1 MAKASNRIDGLRLRH
16 LRVLELIDEHRS
28 LRAVGQV
35 LNRTQPAVSQMVKD
49 LEYAFGV
56 ELVARSVRGV
66 GLTPAGHVALERAR
80 SGLSS
85 LDQLAA
91 ELKISPSPILRIGTN
106 PALIFNLLPA
116 TLRILDAGNNAVRYR
131 VSAGVV
137 GDILRELWDGR
148 IDCYV
153 GRIDWNHIP
162 KTVMPSLR
170 HDPLTH
176 TDLVLACSKN
186 HPLAGRSD
194 IDIAELA
201 DWPWL
206 LPPAESNNRIALETE
221 LRNHGVIL
229 PQPMLELNAGPGS
242 LLTLT
247 HEMQVLTLTPRFM
260 LESRLAVGEVV
271 ALNIPGFALPEIQV
285 GFVTLA
291 EYETM
296 ASVRNFRQA
305 LRQAAEALTGEYGR
319 PCQLANSD
327 PL

>member
-66 GLTPAGHVALERAR
+66 GLTPAGRVALERAR
-80 SGLSS
+80 SGLTS
-85 LDQLAA
+85 LDHLLA
-91 ELKISPSPILRIGTN
+91 ELKTDPSPILRIGTN
-106 PALIFNLLPA
+106 PALNFNLLPA
-116 TLRILDAGNNAVRYR
+116 ALRILDAERSAVRYR
-131 VSAGVV
+131 ISVGVV
-137 GDILRELWDGR
+137 GDVLRELWEGR
-148 IDCYV
+148 LDCYI

-162 KTVMPSLR
+162 KKVMPALR
-170 HDPLTH
+170 HDPLTRS
-176 TDLVLACSKN
+176 DLVIACSKN
-186 HPLAGRSD
+186 HPLAGRTD

-201 DWPWL
+201 DWAWL
-206 LPPAESNNRIALETE
+206 LPPEESNNRVELETE

-229 PQPMLELNAGPGS
+229 PQPMLELSAGPGS

-260 LESRLAVGEVV
+260 LESRISGGELV
-271 ALNIPGFALPEIQV
+271 ALDIPGFTLPQIQV

-291 EYETM
+291 EHETM
-296 ASVRNFRQA
+296 ASLRAFRQA
-305 LRQAAEALTGEYGR
+305 VRQVAETLTTE
-319 PCQLANSD
+319 
-327 PL
+327 

>member
-1 MAKASNRIDGLRLRH
+1 MKTD
-16 LRVLELIDEHRS
+16 
-28 LRAVGQV
+28 
-35 LNRTQPAVSQMVKD
+35 
-49 LEYAFGV
+49 
-56 ELVARSVRGV
+56 
-66 GLTPAGHVALERAR
+66 
-80 SGLSS
+80 
-85 LDQLAA
+85 
-91 ELKISPSPILRIGTN
+91 PSPILRIGTN
-106 PALIFNLLPA
+106 PALNFNLLPA
-116 TLRILDAGNNAVRYR
+116 ALRILDAERSAVRYR
-131 VSAGVV
+131 ISVGVV
-137 GDILRELWDGR
+137 GDVLRELWEGR
-148 IDCYV
+148 LDCYI

-229 PQPMLELNAGPGS
+229 PQPMLELSAGPGS

-260 LESRLAVGEVV
+260 LESRISGGELV
-271 ALNIPGFALPEIQV
+271 ALDIPGFTLPQIQV

-291 EYETM
+291 EHETM
-296 ASVRNFRQA
+296 ASLRAFRQA
-305 LRQAAEALTGEYGR
+305 VRQAAETLTTE
-319 PCQLANSD
+319 
-327 PL
+327 